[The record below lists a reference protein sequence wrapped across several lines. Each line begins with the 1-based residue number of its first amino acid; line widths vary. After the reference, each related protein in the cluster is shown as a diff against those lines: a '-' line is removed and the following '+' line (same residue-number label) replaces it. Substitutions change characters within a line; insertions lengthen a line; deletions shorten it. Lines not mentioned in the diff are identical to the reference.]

1 MPHTILL
8 VEDEYAALEVL
19 AILFERSG
27 YQVMTAADAEEA
39 LVRLHERRPDLV
51 ITDYWM
57 PKMDG
62 VALCRR
68 MHEDERWR
76 DIPVIMMSALLA
88 DDIPR
93 LPGVVAV
100 ADKPIQFP
108 ALLRRVRQ
116 ILG

>member
-1 MPHTILL
+1 L
-8 VEDEYAALEVL
+8 VDDEGEAREVL

-27 YQVMTAADAEEA
+27 YQVITAVDAQEA

-76 DIPVIMMSALLA
+76 DIPVIIMSAVLA
-88 DDIPR
+88 DDIPWP
-93 LPGVVAV
+93 PGVVAV

-116 ILG
+116 ILGQEE